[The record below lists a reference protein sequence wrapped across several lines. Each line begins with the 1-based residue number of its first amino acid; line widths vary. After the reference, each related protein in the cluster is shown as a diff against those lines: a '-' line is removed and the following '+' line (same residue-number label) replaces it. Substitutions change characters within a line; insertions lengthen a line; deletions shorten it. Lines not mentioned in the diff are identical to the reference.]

1 MKGVFKHKANAD
13 LGDLT
18 SSLVINAARVRFSP
32 PLLPHILYSI
42 HRQCYLHYN
51 SASDTYRLRHSGKR
65 SILTSVLIKRCG
77 FWKMFIPEWFFIF
90 SGTTYKLQLDST
102 IGTDVW
108 RKVYILK
115 YVITLLQ
122 LISTVTLIY
131 FANIQY
137 VECSL
142 TLITLDDMQTVLLS
156 LIRTVYIFLNCKEQS
171 LRGPLGALLR

>member
-1 MKGVFKHKANAD
+1 MKEVFKHKANVD

-18 SSLVINAARVRFSP
+18 SWVLINTVSQIFLSTATAYFAFIP
-32 PLLPHILYSI
+32 YTEF
-42 HRQCYLHYN
+42 YFHYA
-51 SASDTYRLRHSGKR
+51 SASETNALWHPVKR
-65 SILTSVLIKRCG
+65 SFLTSVLVKKCS
-77 FWKMFIPEWFFIF
+77 FSEMFAPKWFFIF

-131 FANIQY
+131 FAIIQY

-156 LIRTVYIFLNCKEQS
+156 LIRTVYIC
-171 LRGPLGALLR
+171 